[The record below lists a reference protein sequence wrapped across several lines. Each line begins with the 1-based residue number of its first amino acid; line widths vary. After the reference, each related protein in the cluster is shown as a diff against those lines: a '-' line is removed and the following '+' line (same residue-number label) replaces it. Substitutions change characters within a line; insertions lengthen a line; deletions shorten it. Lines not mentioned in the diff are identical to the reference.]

1 MQYFHISCK
10 PQFIIST
17 TSYPSS
23 SSSSPKAHHPA
34 CSYLTTICSVQV
46 LIPDFPRQTACI
58 RRSRSRRTTRK
69 YISNVRADKFKQP
82 SCVVHLVE
90 CLQSH
95 GAGGILSVWM
105 AVSDKDRVLGGWLA
119 GGARECKA
127 TIAQKLF
134 KQIRVNLES
143 LNVCLP
149 GE

>member
-1 MQYFHISCK
+1 MVEIYQNSTLLTISAKEREMQYFHISCK

-69 YISNVRADKFKQP
+69 YISNVRADKLKQP

-90 CLQSH
+90 CLQSWMVLEVSC
-95 GAGGILSVWM
+95 LS
-105 AVSDKDRVLGGWLA
+105 G
-119 GGARECKA
+119 RE
-127 TIAQKLF
+127 
-134 KQIRVNLES
+134 
-143 LNVCLP
+143 
-149 GE
+149 